1 MPSEPT
7 RIVVVEDDASMGQA
21 IVCVLRA
28 GGFAATVFTSS
39 ETALE
44 ADVAAYSPVARSDV

>member
-7 RIVVVEDDASMGQA
+7 RIVVVEDDASMSQA
-21 IVCVLRA
+21 IVCVLGT
-28 GGFAATVFTSS
+28 GGFTATVFASA

-44 ADVAAYSPVARSDV
+44 ADVAVYSPVTRSDA

>member
-1 MPSEPT
+1 M
-7 RIVVVEDDASMGQA
+7 VVDDDASMGQA

-28 GGFAATVFTSS
+28 GGFAATVFTSA